1 MAYFIFQKNSDDL
14 DGTIYKIAENES
26 DLNNLN
32 IFKNEYK
39 IIEDSIENFNYVKN
53 GIKLPKKYI
62 NNTIVYEDISI
73 IFKHKETLETFINN
87 FQRVLKYFLDN
98 NQTHPHFER
107 YNNYYNQLNN
117 LNLNLIT
124 YPLNKSLEKYF
135 IDLGQPSF
143 NILQIP

>member
-53 GIKLPKKYI
+53 GIKFPKKYI

-87 FQRVLKYFLDN
+87 FQRILKYFLDN